1 MRFPDARRGSPVRAW
16 LLVVLAVFLPEPV
29 AAQDL
34 TISAAIS
41 LKEGLTDIANTFE
54 AANPGATVSLNLG
67 ASGDLQRQIE
77 AGAPVDV
84 FVSAAS
90 SNMDV
95 LSRHGGIDPG
105 TRRDVACNRLVV
117 VTPADVAT
125 GPASLAGLEVME
137 HIALGN
143 PKTVPAGQY
152 AKQALESAGL
162 WTKLQ
167 PRLVFAENVRQALDY
182 VARGEAEAGFAYA
195 TDAGVIPD
203 QVRVAFEVDPA
214 AYEPIRYPA
223 AVVAGTRQR
232 DLAQRFVEFLT
243 GPEATAALE
252 RRGFSLPPCGV
263 SRGR

>member
-1 MRFPDARRGSPVRAW
+1 MLFVGLTA
-16 LLVVLAVFLPEPV
+16 FLPAPV

-34 TISAAIS
+34 TVSAAIS
-41 LKEGLTDIANTFE
+41 LKESLTQIADAFE
-54 AANPGATVSLNLG
+54 AANPGVTVSLNLG

-84 FVSAAS
+84 FISAAS
-90 SNMDV
+90 AQMDA
-95 LSRHGGIDPG
+95 LESRGGVDPR
-105 TRRDVACNRLVV
+105 TRRDVACNSLVV
-117 VTPADVAT
+117 VAPVDASS
-125 GPASLAGLEVME
+125 GPGSLADLEKTE

-162 WTKLQ
+162 WTRLQ

-182 VARGEAEAGFAYA
+182 VARGEAEAGFVYA

-232 DLAQRFVEFLT
+232 ELARRFVEFLS
-243 GPEATAALE
+243 GAEATAALE
-252 RRGFSLPPCGV
+252 QRGFSLPPCKAA
-263 SRGR
+263 RGR